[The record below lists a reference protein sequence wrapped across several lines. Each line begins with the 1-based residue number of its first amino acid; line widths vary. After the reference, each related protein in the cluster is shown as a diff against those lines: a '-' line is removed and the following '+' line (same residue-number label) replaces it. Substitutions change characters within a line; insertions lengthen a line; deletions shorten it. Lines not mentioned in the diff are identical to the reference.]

1 MQVTDRT
8 ERILALVLVNQM
20 KGASQ
25 REKIIQLNLAGFTNV
40 EIADILQAKTAVVA
54 QELYAARKTKGRR
67 ARKKPTPQKE
77 PA

>member
-1 MQVTDRT
+1 MEVTDRT

-40 EIADILQAKTAVVA
+40 EIADILQTKSAVVA
-54 QELYAARKTKGRR
+54 QELYAA
-67 ARKKPTPQKE
+67 KPVFDIEQPV
-77 PA
+77 